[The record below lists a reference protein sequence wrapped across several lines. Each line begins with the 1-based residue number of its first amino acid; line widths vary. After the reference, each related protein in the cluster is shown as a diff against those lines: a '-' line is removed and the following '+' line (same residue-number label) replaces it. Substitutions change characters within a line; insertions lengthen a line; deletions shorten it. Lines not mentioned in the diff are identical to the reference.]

1 MNEPCIVRELK
12 EHIGVEIG
20 ATDEHLLLAVVAIW
34 LIFSFDCKNALHS
47 RESI

>member
-1 MNEPCIVRELK
+1 VNEPCLVRELK
-12 EHIGVEIG
+12 EHIGLEIG
-20 ATDEHLLLAVVAIW
+20 ATDEHLLLAVG